1 MVTAKQPEIAP
12 EPSHRG
18 PTPSVAAWGQKRP
31 ARKST
36 DRPRKKR
43 CYDETPSHSTTLG
56 TRKRGTQ
63 KRTEKTRSQPS
74 IRLIPA
80 DALPVQHCRLPPA
93 SRQLAIRS
101 SRGKVEDVVA
111 RGASLAARRPVAPHR
126 RHLEVLL
133 HEGKPSAHLRVHPT
147 AASRSPLEGPH
158 AAAKLRRARPS
169 REACRRPPRGC
180 LRPKREECCDSSR
193 EWAVGSNWQ
202 RGMPTSVGSAAA
214 SGGCHR
220 CESCC
225 AWAGSTVARRARG
238 SCSARF
244 FSARLRP
251 WPSRVRRRNSSSAD

>member
-18 PTPSVAAWGQKRP
+18 PTPSVAAWGQKP
-31 ARKST
+31 AHGNLQTPEKRDVTTKL
-36 DRPRKKR
+36 PRTPQHWALESEALKR
-43 CYDETPSHSTTLG
+43 E
-56 TRKRGTQ
+56 Q
-63 KRTEKTRSQPS
+63 KKTRSQPS